1 VDQFRFPYD
10 IWSRIV
16 PATVKKMREAVK
28 KLAVRFWWET
38 GVDMA
43 MDVVVRTDDQCSD
56 LMLVGIKVQWK
67 DETILEM
74 DVLDTFQALLEQA
87 IHGFVG

>member
-43 MDVVVRTDDQCSD
+43 TDVVVRTDDQCSD
-56 LMLVGIKVQWK
+56 LMLDPSPQPIFFVINYV
-67 DETILEM
+67 IS
-74 DVLDTFQALLEQA
+74 LL
-87 IHGFVG
+87 